1 MLAQQGKNAA
11 LAEAGAIVPESFEDL
26 EGTVARVFQQ
36 LVDDGKIPQ
45 REEPTPPRVPQ
56 DLAAAQKAGLVSTD
70 GFFWG

>member
-1 MLAQQGKNAA
+1 M
-11 LAEAGAIVPESFEDL
+11 PESFEDL

-56 DLAAAQKAGLVSTD
+56 DLAAAQKAGLVSAD
-70 GFFWG
+70 GFSWG